1 MNTTV
6 RASFDRTPKPVDL
19 SLLERPT
26 ITLSGPHMKLLI
38 AHQSQLSLARVR
50 RAITAA
56 HPEAQFLTATSLTDA
71 YNLSEHHEPNCVFIS
86 ETLAN
91 LPECELLLSLL
102 GILKITC
109 VILTEGS
116 TKADDHAFPA
126 ATPKVPEA
134 DLELHIGK
142 IVQAAGQTVPA
153 AQVDQKRESTVTE
166 YDPNRFILIGA
177 STGGIDA
184 LITIVQHFAE
194 NCPPVLIVQHT
205 GGSFAKSLI
214 RLLNSA
220 CRATVTPAEEGIAA
234 RTGHIY
240 LAPDDR
246 FHLTLAQRRS
256 PYIHLQSG
264 GLISGHRPSI
274 DALFMSALP
283 MAPHVTAALLTGM
296 GKDGAAGLTEL
307 RRAGAHTIGQDQ
319 RTSVVYGMPR
329 VAMEM
334 GGVGQQLP
342 LGAIGPALLAA
353 SATKVR
359 A

>member
-1 MNTTV
+1 MK
-6 RASFDRTPKPVDL
+6 FL
-19 SLLERPT
+19 
-26 ITLSGPHMKLLI
+26 IT
-38 AHQSQLSLARVR
+38 HQSQLSLARVR

-56 HPEAQFLTATSLTDA
+56 HPQAQFLTATTLTEA
-71 YNLSEHHEPNCVFIS
+71 YNLSEHHEPNCVLIA
-86 ETLAN
+86 ETLAT
-91 LPECELLLSLL
+91 LPECELLLSLF

-109 VILTEGS
+109 VVLTEANTRAEVLPLPES
-116 TKADDHAFPA
+116 LA
-126 ATPKVPEA
+126 KVPEA
-134 DLELHIGK
+134 DFEQHLGK
-142 IVQAAGQTVPA
+142 ILKAAGRASPVARADPI
-153 AQVDQKRESTVTE
+153 KESAVSN
-166 YDPNRFILIGA
+166 YDPNKFILIGA

-184 LITIVQHFAE
+184 LITITQHFEE

-220 CRATVTPAEEGIAA
+220 CRATVTPAEDGIEIKP
-234 RTGHIY
+234 GHIY

-246 FHLTLAQRRS
+246 FHLTLAQRRK
-256 PYIHLQSG
+256 PFIHLQSHD
-264 GLISGHRPSI
+264 LISGHRPSI

-283 MAPHVTAALLTGM
+283 MAQHVTAALLTGM

-334 GGVGQQLP
+334 GGVCEQLP
-342 LGAIGPALLAA
+342 LGTIGPALLNA
-353 SATKVR
+353 STGKMR